1 MAVAHRPT
9 ILVTGF
15 EPFGDSAE
23 NPSAVLAGHL
33 LAVGRHD
40 AAIVGEVLPVVG
52 GNRPGSARH
61 ALDRLIDVHRP
72 AAVICL
78 GEAHVRS
85 EVSVERIA
93 VNLRD
98 YRIADNAGISAVD
111 EPVVPGSP
119 DAWFA
124 TLPVAAMVASLR
136 AGGIP
141 AGRSLTAGTFLCNE
155 VMFHALDRAQRE
167 GSGMLSGF
175 VHLPQ
180 LESQHRLRPVEA
192 RPIPL
197 DELLRAGE
205 IIVAETIRALR
216 G

>member
-1 MAVAHRPT
+1 MEHRPT

-15 EPFGDSAE
+15 EPFGGSAE

-33 LAVGRHD
+33 VASGHPEATVVG
-40 AAIVGEVLPVVG
+40 GVLPVVG
-52 GNRPGSARH
+52 GTETDSARH
-61 ALDRLIDVHRP
+61 ALDRLIDTHRP
-72 AAVICL
+72 EAVICF
-78 GEAHVRS
+78 GEAHVRG
-85 EVSVERIA
+85 EVSVERVA

-98 YRIADNAGISAVD
+98 YRIADNAGRSAAD

-124 TLPVAAMVASLR
+124 TLPVNEIVAKLR
-136 AGGIP
+136 AEGVP

-167 GSGMLSGF
+167 GSGMLAGF

-180 LESQHRLRPVEA
+180 LESQHRLRPVDA

-205 IIVAETIRALR
+205 VVVAETSRALR